1 MQNHE
6 AICKKVDDNLEK
18 VSYLCNIEADV
29 SNVGT
34 IKIEKEFNFESQE
47 IIVTDISPVA
57 QTLMENIQEAEG
69 QYDSL
74 LKAIIYVLDYSIVKT
89 NYKNKTFNI
98 IGIINEPKPTFDKI
112 NLTLIITVEK
122 DKNKIK
128 AESNCTIIDIIG
140 DNYTL
145 NCEGENKILYNLQS
159 AVSFIDKDLL
169 VINFEKN
176 TTSEIIFRSNSI
188 RYGRKGLKKLSAG
201 TIVAIVLVTI
211 ISVASIIGLILFIKK
226 NKSKNYSINDS
237 TITKFKI

>member
-1 MQNHE
+1 
-6 AICKKVDDNLEK
+6 
-18 VSYLCNIEADV
+18 
-29 SNVGT
+29 
-34 IKIEKEFNFESQE
+34 
-47 IIVTDISPVA
+47 
-57 QTLMENIQEAEG
+57 MENIQEAEG